1 MMLTNTISENIKI
14 IKRKISRLEI
24 KKTLGITIIKNI
36 LNRSRNLVNIN
47 SFDHKKMKN
56 EEKVN
61 F

>member
-1 MMLTNTISENIKI
+1 MLTNTISENIKI
-14 IKRKISRLEI
+14 IKRKISILEI

>member
-1 MMLTNTISENIKI
+1 MLTNTISENIKI